1 MVKNP
6 TALSKTL
13 RRLMDAHMIH
23 GKPISA
29 NELAKRTGVA
39 QSIIT
44 RILNSKTADPRAKQI
59 QKIAD
64 YFKVNV
70 SELRGEVVENGTIP
84 KKKDDDTSYLI
95 YVHPTEAELVT
106 AYRESS
112 PAMQQTIA
120 ATVKT
125 LAAQSP
131 RPLADVVKFG
141 KK

>member
-13 RRLMDAHMIH
+13 RRLMDAHMVN

-44 RILNSKTADPRAKQI
+44 RILNSKTADPRAKQL

-70 SELRGEVVENGTIP
+70 SELRGEVVENGAIP
-84 KKKDDDTSYLI
+84 AKGKDDDTSYLI
-95 YVHPTEAELVT
+95 YVHPPEAEIVT
-106 AYRESS
+106 RYRES
-112 PAMQQTIA
+112 PPDMQRTI
-120 ATVKT
+120 
-125 LAAQSP
+125 LAAIKAMTSQSP
-131 RPLADVVKFG
+131 RPPDKD

>member
-6 TALSKTL
+6 TVLSKML
-13 RRLMDAHMIH
+13 RRLMDAHMVN

-29 NELAKRTGVA
+29 NELAKRTGVS

-84 KKKDDDTSYLI
+84 AKKKDDDTSYLI
-95 YVHPTEAELVT
+95 YVHPSEAEIVT
-106 AYRESS
+106 RYRESNA
-112 PAMQQTIA
+112 AMQQTIL
-120 ATVKT
+120 ATIKAMT
-125 LAAQSP
+125 SQSP
-131 RPLADVVKFG
+131 RPPDKD

>member
-6 TALSKTL
+6 TVLSKML
-13 RRLMDAHMIH
+13 RRLMDAHMVN

-29 NELAKRTGVA
+29 NELAKRTGVS

-70 SELRGEVVENGTIP
+70 SELRGEAAENGTIP
-84 KKKDDDTSYLI
+84 AKKKDDDTSYLI
-95 YVHPTEAELVT
+95 YIQPPEAELVT
-106 AYRESS
+106 VYRESS
-112 PAMQQTIA
+112 PAMQKMIL
-120 ATVKT
+120 ATAKVM
-125 LAAQSP
+125 AAQSP
-131 RPLADVVKFG
+131 RQPD

>member
-6 TALSKTL
+6 TAFSKTL
-13 RRLMDAHMIH
+13 RRLMEAHLVH

-29 NELAKRTGVA
+29 NELGKRIGVP
-39 QSIIT
+39 QSSIT
-44 RILNSKTADPRAKQI
+44 RALSGTEPRGKNA
-59 QKIAD
+59 QKMAA
-64 YFKVNV
+64 YFKVSV
-70 SELRGEVVENGTIP
+70 AELRGEAVENGTIP
-84 KKKDDDTSYLI
+84 VKRKDDDTSYLI
-95 YVHPTEAELVT
+95 YVHPSEAELVT

-131 RPLADVVKFG
+131 RPMADVVKFG